1 MCFSRAR
8 FVAKNFSSRLHRA
21 RVLYSL
27 LPVPPT
33 PLLPTRSRPHRHRVS
48 CDNIPKYKAPRRVGR
63 QRRAFYSV
71 WHAAAARLRSHA
83 RRGTLQ
89 IFRPTC
95 VFYMP
100 STRRL
105 CQMSNEYTHR
115 HSHAHTHTLSHT
127 HIHVA
132 LTQHTHIHVRCICI

>member
-8 FVAKNFSSRLHRA
+8 FVAKNFSSRLYSARA
-21 RVLYSL
+21 RVLYF
-27 LPVPPT
+27 PT
-33 PLLPTRSRPHRHRVS
+33 YHHHRRPRVS
-48 CDNIPKYKAPRRVGR
+48 CDNIPKYKAPRRRVGR
-63 QRRAFYSV
+63 RRAFYSV

-115 HSHAHTHTLSHT
+115 HLYTHIHILAPVRSHAHTRAHT
-127 HIHVA
+127 HARARYIR
-132 LTQHTHIHVRCICI
+132 I